1 LILCLI
7 LCTPS
12 LHDALPIFFAW
23 TTGST
28 PLLIAPFEGE
38 ERLISAITF
47 IWALSL
53 NDCAM
58 LNADFFTGAL
68 SKDCFFSSA
77 TSFSFWRIILSKIVI
92 YITPLGIFLWF
103 ENYEFYFYINSFASR
118 VMSSSSAQRV
128 VCFLHLRTIS
138 QHRLASSSS
147 YFLYLLRFSPAH
159 TPLNGRLRFSCGMLS
174 VDLVFPVLLLS
185 RCFLLP
191 CLLLLSSLL
200 RRHLRISRDQRLT
213 RQCHNRH
220 LVFRL
225 KRLIRFPRF
234 LLHCRL

>member
-92 YITPLGIFLWF
+92 YITPLGIFLLYAF
-103 ENYEFYFYINSFASR
+103 SRLSF
-118 VMSSSSAQRV
+118 SSA
-128 VCFLHLRTIS
+128 
-138 QHRLASSSS
+138 A
-147 YFLYLLRFSPAH
+147 
-159 TPLNGRLRFSCGMLS
+159 PLTMLS
-174 VDLVFPVLLLS
+174 LAMSTPAF
-185 RCFLLP
+185 
-191 CLLLLSSLL
+191 
-200 RRHLRISRDQRLT
+200 I
-213 RQCHNRH
+213 
-220 LVFRL
+220 
-225 KRLIRFPRF
+225 
-234 LLHCRL
+234 